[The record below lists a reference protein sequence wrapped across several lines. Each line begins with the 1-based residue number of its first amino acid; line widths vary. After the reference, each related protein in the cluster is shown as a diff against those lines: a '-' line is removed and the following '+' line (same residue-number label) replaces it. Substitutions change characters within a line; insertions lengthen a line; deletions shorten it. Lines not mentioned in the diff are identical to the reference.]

1 MLRLTLVGPV
11 LVFSTVALAA
21 HLQAA
26 EEQSTVGLHSLP
38 SVELS
43 ALSSPDP
50 NPLGAEALALR
61 PEQWKHG
68 ETEHFIYHFIHGYVA
83 TPVSVEA
90 EFCFRVISEQLDQET
105 IAAARSAK
113 SHIYIFEK
121 PEDWQLFQ
129 ARAALEPWTGGIHS
143 QGSLFI
149 VRDPANKFA
158 NNSLG
163 HEIAHLVLFRL
174 YQQPL
179 PLWLNEGFAE
189 YSSRVA
195 RASYQR
201 ARNYIAH
208 PRSAPIPREQL
219 IPLAR
224 LTAMDGYPS
233 SDITVF
239 YGESER
245 LVRFL
250 VAVNRRRFSLCSTPS
265 LEAKALTAHCRAATP
280 VASSTSTRWKRS
292 LPVTP
297 LRPPKRSA
305 RQTNLRAFRCQSWQ
319 DSASVSGVLKTDED
333 KSSRSPHGQS
343 LRRRRVR

>member
-1 MLRLTLVGPV
+1 MLRLTLVSPV

-68 ETEHFIYHFIHGYVA
+68 ETEHFIYHFIHSYVA

-208 PRSAPIPREQL
+208 PRSAPISREQL

-250 VAVNRRRFSLCSTPS
+250 VAVNRAAFF
-265 LEAKALTAHCRAATP
+265 ALLDALARGESFDRA
-280 VASSTSTRWKRS
+280 
-292 LPVTP
+292 L
-297 LRPPKRSA
+297 
-305 RQTNLRAFRCQSWQ
+305 
-319 DSASVSGVLKTDED
+319 
-333 KSSRSPHGQS
+333 SRSYPGRFFDLDALEKEFAGYAS
-343 LRRRRVR
+343 ETAKTIGAAN